1 MKPFQLSSERI
12 TFTHQPKGE
21 KSIKNSN
28 PTMGNIL
35 EVDKVVKQYGD
46 YTALNAVSL
55 TVPKGSIYGLLGP
68 NGAGKTSL
76 IRIINQITLPD
87 SGTVILDGEKLQ
99 PKHVQYIGYLPEERG
114 LYKSMKVG
122 EQCLYLA
129 QLKGLSKTEA
139 KIQLD
144 YWFERLDIKGWW
156 NKKIEELSKGMA
168 QKIQFVV
175 TVLHKP
181 KLLIFDEPFSGFDPV
196 NANIIKDEILA
207 LKENGATIIFST
219 HRMESVEELC
229 DDIALIHK
237 SNKLIEGKLDD
248 VKRKYRSNTFEIG
261 ILTSN
266 VQGLMYDLTQKFTLS
281 QTNFKSLNDELKL
294 DVQLGNA
301 TPNEL
306 LNILTQRGQ
315 VTHFVEKIPSVNDIF
330 IQTVKDN

>member
-1 MKPFQLSSERI
+1 MS
-12 TFTHQPKGE
+12 
-21 KSIKNSN
+21 
-28 PTMGNIL
+28 NIL
-35 EVDKVVKQYGD
+35 EVNKVVKQYGD
-46 YTALNAVSL
+46 YVALNEVSL

-87 SGTVILDGEKLQ
+87 SGEVILDGEKLQ

-114 LYKSMKVG
+114 LYNTMKVG

-129 QLKGLSKTEA
+129 QMKGLSKAEA
-139 KIQLD
+139 KKQLE
-144 YWFERLDIKGWW
+144 YWFARLEIEGWW
-156 NKKIEELSKGMA
+156 NKKIQELSKGMA

-175 TVLHKP
+175 CVLHKP

-196 NANIIKDEILA
+196 NATIIKDEILA
-207 LKENGATIIFST
+207 LREDGATIIFST

-229 DDIALIHK
+229 DHIALIHK

-248 VKRKYRSNTFEIG
+248 VKREFKTNSFEVG
-261 ILTSN
+261 ILSDN
-266 VQGLMYDLTQKFTLS
+266 IEGLMYAITRKFTVGPA
-281 QTNFKSLNDELKL
+281 NFKTLNNELKL
-294 DVQLGNA
+294 EIQLGNG

-306 LNILTQRGQ
+306 LNILTQQGQ

-330 IQTVKDN
+330 IKTVTK